1 MNKIR
6 IKGAAQHNL
15 KNINVDIPRDQL
27 VVITGVSG
35 SGKSSL
41 AFDTIYAEGQR
52 RYVESLSTYA
62 RQFIGQMDKPD
73 VESIE
78 GLSPAIAIE
87 QRAAAHNPRSTV
99 GTVTEIYD
107 YLRLLFARVGIPHCH
122 KCGREIKSQSIDA
135 MLEMILAYPVGQR
148 LTILAPLARGKKGE
162 FQKEFKKLLKDG
174 YVRVRVDGEVR
185 ELAEEIILD
194 KNKRH
199 DIDVVIDR
207 LIVKEGIRKRLRDSL
222 ETASGLSD
230 GLVRVAL
237 IGGEEVLF
245 SERYAC
251 PDCGVSLTELAPRMF
266 SFNSPYGACPDCGGL
281 GTRMYFAEE
290 LVVPDTSLSVREGA
304 IVPWSGRHSLHYFQ
318 TIDALAEH
326 YGFDINTPFEK
337 LPEAIRNAL
346 LRGSGDEKIRFYA
359 DRGGRRYFHTRP
371 FEGVLNQLD
380 RRYKET
386 TSLHIRL
393 DLSRYINLRECPTCL
408 GARLK
413 KESLSITVGGK
424 NIYEVCRMPI
434 RACLDFLLAIPFT
447 PQEIQVTERVMKEI
461 RQRLCFLLD
470 VGMDYLSLDR
480 ASGSLSGGE
489 GQRIRLATQ
498 IGSGLVGVLYVLDE
512 PTVGLHQRDNVRL
525 IATLKRLRD
534 MGNTVLVVEHD
545 QDMMMESDQ
554 IIDIGPGAGVD
565 GGEVVFQGT
574 PAEICASPTSLTGA
588 FLSGRKSIALP
599 SRRRSGT
606 GRHIVIEGAHEHNLR
621 EIDIRIPVG
630 VVTAVTGVSGS
641 GKSTMVI
648 ETLYKV
654 LARRFNLEK
663 TGGGKIRRI
672 VDLGGI
678 ERIILMNQQP
688 IGRTPRSNPAT
699 YTGIFS
705 PIRDLF
711 TGLPESRLRGYKP
724 GRFSFNV
731 KGGRCEA
738 CEGNGLIKIEMHFL
752 PDVYVTCDVCHGH
765 RFNPDTLDVRYKDKN
780 IAEVLDMTV
789 QQALGFFEH
798 IPAIRGKLQLLYDVG
813 LGYIRLGQSA
823 TTLSGGEAQRI
834 KLSREL
840 GKRMNSN
847 TLYILDEP
855 TIGLHFSDIQKLM
868 EVLMRL
874 VDMGNTVLVIE
885 HNLDVIKSAD
895 HIIDLG
901 PEGGP
906 GGGRII
912 ASGTPEEVSRIKH
925 SYTGQFLRKVLA
937 TERHGESQGI
947 PTVSP
952 ENTGIDA
959 GFSIDGKGRLPLEC
973 P

>member
-1 MNKIR
+1 MNYIR

-15 KNINVDIPRDQL
+15 RHINVDIPRDRL

-87 QRAAAHNPRSTV
+87 QRTAAHNPRSTV

-107 YLRLLFARVGIPHCH
+107 HLRLLFARIGVPHCF
-122 KCGREIKSQSIDA
+122 KCGKEIKSQTIDM
-135 MLEMILAYPVGQR
+135 MLETILAYPPNARV
-148 LTILAPLARGKKGE
+148 TILAPIARGKKGE
-162 FQKEFKKLLKDG
+162 FQKELKKLLKEG

-185 ELAEEIILD
+185 ELAEEITLD

-207 LIVKEGIRKRLRDSL
+207 LVIKEGIRKRLRDSL
-222 ETASGLSD
+222 ETASGLSE
-230 GLVRVAL
+230 GLVRIGLA
-237 IGGEEVLF
+237 GGEEVLF

-251 PDCGVSLTELAPRMF
+251 QDCGVSITELAPRMF

-281 GTRMYFAEE
+281 GTRMYFDEG
-290 LVVPDTSLSVREGA
+290 LVVPDPEISIREGA

-318 TIDALAEH
+318 TIDTLAGH
-326 YGFDINTPFEK
+326 YGFDINTPFQE
-337 LPEAIRNAL
+337 LPEKIRDVL
-346 LRGSGDEKIRFYA
+346 LRGSGEEKIRFYA
-359 DRGGRRYFHTRP
+359 DRGGRRYFYTRP

-386 TSLHIRL
+386 TSLHVRM

-413 KESLSITVGGK
+413 KESLSVTVGGK
-424 NIYEVCRMPI
+424 SICEVCRLPI
-434 RACLDFLLAIPFT
+434 RECLDFLTAIPLS
-447 PQEIQVTERVMKEI
+447 PQELQVTERVMKEI
-461 RQRLCFLLD
+461 RLRLRFLLD

-525 IATLKRLRD
+525 ITTLKRLRD

-545 QDMMMESDQ
+545 PDMMMASDQ
-554 IIDIGPGAGVD
+554 IIDIGPGAGAD

-574 PAEICASPTSLTGA
+574 PEEACRSEVSLTGA
-588 FLSGRKSIALP
+588 YLSGRKSIAIP
-599 SRRRSGT
+599 EKRRSLT
-606 GRHIVIEGAHEHNLR
+606 GRFIVLEGANEHNLQDV
-621 EIDIRIPVG
+621 DIRIPIG
-630 VVTAVTGVSGS
+630 VFTAVTGVSGS

-648 ETLYKV
+648 ETLYKA
-654 LARRFNLEK
+654 LARRLNQER
-663 TGGGKIRRI
+663 TGGGKVRHIA
-672 VDLGGI
+672 DLGGI

-688 IGRTPRSNPAT
+688 IGRTPRSNPVT

-711 TGLPESRLRGYKP
+711 TGLSESRLRGYKP

-752 PDVYVTCDVCHGH
+752 PDVYVTCDVCHGK
-765 RFNPDTLDVRYKDKN
+765 RFNLDTLEVRYKDKN
-780 IAEVLDMTV
+780 IAEVLEMTV
-789 QQALGFFEH
+789 QQALGFFEN
-798 IPAIRGKLQLLYDVG
+798 IPAIRSKLQLLYDVG

-855 TIGLHFSDIQKLM
+855 TIGLHFADIQKLLD
-868 EVLMRL
+868 VLTRL
-874 VDMGNTVLVIE
+874 AGMGNTIVVIE
-885 HNLDVIKSAD
+885 HNLDIIKCAD
-895 HIIDLG
+895 YIIDLG

-912 ASGTPEEVSRIKH
+912 ATGTPEQVAETAG
-925 SYTGQFLRKVLA
+925 SYTGQFLRKVL
-937 TERHGESQGI
+937 
-947 PTVSP
+947 
-952 ENTGIDA
+952 
-959 GFSIDGKGRLPLEC
+959 
-973 P
+973 

>member
-1 MNKIR
+1 MDTIR

-15 KNINVDIPRDQL
+15 KNISLDIPRDKL

-62 RQFIGQMDKPD
+62 RQFIGQMDKPE

-87 QRAAAHNPRSTV
+87 QRTAAHNPRSTV

-107 YLRLLFARVGIPHCH
+107 YLRLLFARVGVPHCH
-122 KCGREIKSQSIDA
+122 LCGKEIRSQSIDK
-135 MLEMILAYPVGQR
+135 MLETILAYPAGAQ
-148 LTILAPLARGKKGE
+148 LTIMAPLARGKKGE
-162 FQKEFKKLLKDG
+162 FQKELKKLLKEG
-174 YVRVRVDGEVR
+174 YVRVRIDGAVR
-185 ELAEEIILD
+185 ELAEEIVLD
-194 KNKRH
+194 KHKRH

-222 ETASGLSD
+222 ETAAALTD

-237 IGGEEVLF
+237 AGGGELLF
-245 SERYAC
+245 SEKYAC
-251 PDCGVSLTELAPRMF
+251 PDCGVGITELAPRMF

-281 GTRMYFAEE
+281 GTRMFFDEE
-290 LVVPDTSLSVREGA
+290 LVVPDGGLSIREGA
-304 IVPWSGRHSLHYFQ
+304 IMPWAGRHSLHYFQ
-318 TIDALAEH
+318 TIDALADH
-326 YGFDINTPFEK
+326 YKFDINTPYQK
-337 LPEAIRNAL
+337 LPAAIRQVL
-346 LRGSGDEKIRFYA
+346 LHGSGDEQIRFYA
-359 DRGGRRYFHTRP
+359 DRGGRRFFYTRP

-386 TSLHIRL
+386 TSLHVRL
-393 DLSRYINLRECPTCL
+393 DLSRYINLRDCPTCQ

-413 KESLSITVGGK
+413 KESLSVRVAGK
-424 NIYEVCRMPI
+424 SIAEVCEMPI
-434 RACLDFLLAIPFT
+434 GACLDFLRTIPFSA
-447 PQEIQVTERVMKEI
+447 QEVQVTERVMKEI
-461 RQRLCFLLD
+461 RQRLRFLID
-470 VGMDYLSLDR
+470 VGMDYLSLAR
-480 ASGSLSGGE
+480 SSGSLSGGE

-512 PTVGLHQRDNVRL
+512 PTVGLHQRDNIRL

-554 IIDIGPGAGVD
+554 IIDMGPGAGVD
-565 GGEVVFQGT
+565 GGEVVCQGT
-574 PAEICASPTSLTGA
+574 PAEVCASDVSLTGA
-588 FLSGRKSIALP
+588 YLSGRKSIVP
-599 SRRRSGT
+599 PQRRRPKT
-606 GRHIVIEGAHEHNLR
+606 GRWIVLEGAHEHNLQD
-621 EIDIRIPVG
+621 IDIRIPVG
-630 VVTAVTGVSGS
+630 IFTAVTGVSGS

-648 ETLYKV
+648 ETLYKA
-654 LARRFNLEK
+654 LARRINQEK
-663 TGGGKIRRI
+663 TASGKLRRI
-672 VDLGGI
+672 VNLGGI

-688 IGRTPRSNPAT
+688 IGRTPRSNPVT

-705 PIRDLF
+705 HIRDLF
-711 TGLPESRLRGYKP
+711 TGLPEARLRGYKP

-752 PDVYVTCDVCHGH
+752 PDVYVTCDVCRGN
-765 RFNPDTLDVRYKDKN
+765 RFNLDTLDVRYKEKN

-789 QQALGFFEH
+789 QQALGFFEN
-798 IPAIRGKLQLLYDVG
+798 IPAIRSKLRLLYDVG

-840 GKRMNSN
+840 GKRTNSN
-847 TLYILDEP
+847 TLYVLDEP
-855 TIGLHFSDIQKLM
+855 TIGLHFADIQKLLD
-868 EVLMRL
+868 VLMRL
-874 VDMGNTVLVIE
+874 VDMGNTVVVIE

-895 HIIDLG
+895 YLIDLG

-906 GGGRII
+906 GGGRIV
-912 ASGTPEEVSRIKH
+912 AAGTPEQVAAAEGSH
-925 SYTGQFLRKVLA
+925 TGRFLREIL
-937 TERHGESQGI
+937 R
-947 PTVSP
+947 
-952 ENTGIDA
+952 
-959 GFSIDGKGRLPLEC
+959 
-973 P
+973 

>member
-1 MNKIR
+1 MNTIR

-15 KNINVDIPRDQL
+15 KNISLDIPRDRL

-52 RYVESLSTYA
+52 RYVESLSAYA

-107 YLRLLFARVGIPHCH
+107 YLRLLFARVGVPHCT
-122 KCGREIKSQSIDA
+122 KCGKEIHSQSIDA
-135 MLEMILAYPVGQR
+135 MLETILSYTEGQR

-174 YVRVRVDGEVR
+174 YVRVRVDGEIL
-185 ELAEEIILD
+185 ELAEEIGLD

-237 IGGEEVLF
+237 TGGDEVLF

-251 PDCGVSLTELAPRMF
+251 PDCGVSMTELAPRMF
-266 SFNSPYGACPDCGGL
+266 SFNTPYGACPDCGGL
-281 GTRMYFAEE
+281 GTRMYFDAE
-290 LVVPDTSLSVREGA
+290 LVVPDASLSIREGA

-337 LPEAIRNAL
+337 LPATIKNAL
-346 LRGSGDEKIRFYA
+346 LHGSGDEKIRFYA

-371 FEGVLNQLD
+371 FEGILNQLD

-424 NIYEVCRMPI
+424 NIYEVCQLPI

-447 PQEIQVTERVMKEI
+447 PQEVQVTERVMKEI
-461 RQRLCFLLD
+461 RERLRFLLD
-470 VGMDYLSLDR
+470 VGMDYLSLER
-480 ASGSLSGGE
+480 TSGSLSGGE

-498 IGSGLVGVLYVLDE
+498 IGSGLMGVLYVLDE

-525 IATLKRLRD
+525 IATLKKLRD

-545 QDMMMESDQ
+545 QDMMLESDQ

-574 PAEICASPTSLTGA
+574 PAEICADPNSITGA
-588 FLSGRKSIALP
+588 FLSGRRSIDIPA
-599 SRRRSGT
+599 RRRKGT
-606 GRHIVIEGAHEHNLR
+606 GKHIVVEGAQEHNLKNV
-621 EIDIRIPVG
+621 DVKIPVG
-630 VVTAVTGVSGS
+630 VFTAVTGVSGS
-641 GKSTMVI
+641 GKSTLII
-648 ETLYKV
+648 ETLYKA
-654 LARRFNLEK
+654 LARRIHQENA
-663 TGGGKIRRI
+663 GGGKIRRI
-672 VDLGGI
+672 ADLGGI
-678 ERIILMNQQP
+678 ERVILMNQQP

-705 PIRDLF
+705 PIRELF
-711 TGLPESRLRGYKP
+711 TGLPEARLRGYKA

-752 PDVYVTCDVCHGH
+752 PDVYVTCDVCHGR
-765 RFNPDTLDVRYKDKN
+765 RFNPDTLEVRYKDKN

-789 QQALGFFEH
+789 QQALVFFENL
-798 IPAIRGKLQLLYDVG
+798 PAIRSKLQLLYDVG

-840 GKRMNSN
+840 GKRQNSN
-847 TLYILDEP
+847 TLYVLDEP
-855 TIGLHFSDIQKLM
+855 TIGLHFSDIEKLL

-874 VDMGNTVLVIE
+874 VDMGNTLIVIE

-895 HIIDLG
+895 YIIDMG

-912 ASGTPEEVSRIKH
+912 AEGTPEAVARVDH
-925 SYTGQFLRKVLA
+925 SYTGRFLRQILA
-937 TERHGESQGI
+937 
-947 PTVSP
+947 
-952 ENTGIDA
+952 A
-959 GFSIDGKGRLPLEC
+959 K
-973 P
+973 

>member
-1 MNKIR
+1 MNAIR

-15 KNINVDIPRDQL
+15 KNLSVDIPRDRL

-107 YLRLLFARVGIPHCH
+107 YLRLLFARIGVPHCPQ
-122 KCGREIKSQSIDA
+122 CGRAIRSQSIDT
-135 MLEMILAYPVGQR
+135 MLETILAWTAGTR
-148 LTILAPLARGKKGE
+148 LTVMAPLARGKKGE
-162 FQKEFKKLLKDG
+162 FAREFRKLLKEG
-174 YVRVRVDGEVR
+174 YVRVRVDGQIR
-185 ELAEEIILD
+185 ELAEEIALD
-194 KNKRH
+194 KNRRH

-222 ETASGLSD
+222 ETAAGLSE
-230 GLVRVAL
+230 GLVRVAVA
-237 IGGEEVLF
+237 GGEETLF

-251 PDCGVSLTELAPRMF
+251 AECGVSITEMAPRMF
-266 SFNSPYGACPDCGGL
+266 SFNTPYGACPDCGGL
-281 GTRMYFAEE
+281 GTRMFFDEE
-290 LVVPDTSLSVREGA
+290 LVVPDGGLSVREGA

-318 TIDALAEH
+318 TIDALAAH
-326 YGFDINTPFEK
+326 YGFDINMPFDK
-337 LPEAIRNAL
+337 LPERIRDVL
-346 LRGSGDEKIRFYA
+346 LHGSGEEKIRFYA
-359 DRGGRRYFHTRP
+359 DRGGRRLFYTRP

-380 RRYKET
+380 RRYRET
-386 TSLHIRL
+386 TSLHVRM

-413 KESLSITVGGK
+413 KESLFVTVGGK
-424 NIYEVCRMPI
+424 SIHEVCRLPI
-434 RACLDFLLAIPFT
+434 RECLDFLKGIPFS
-447 PQEIQVTERVMKEI
+447 PQEVLVTERVMKEI
-461 RQRLCFLLD
+461 RQRLKFLLD
-470 VGMDYLSLDR
+470 VGMDYLSLER
-480 ASGSLSGGE
+480 SSGSLSGGE

-525 IATLKRLRD
+525 IAALKRLRD

-565 GGEVVFQGT
+565 GGQVVFQGT
-574 PAEICASPTSLTGA
+574 PAECCASETSLTGSY
-588 FLSGRKSIALP
+588 LSGRKSIALP
-599 SRRRSGT
+599 AKRRSAA
-606 GRHIVIEGAHEHNLR
+606 GRYIVLEGAHEHNLK
-621 EIDIRIPVG
+621 DLDLRIPVG
-630 VVTAVTGVSGS
+630 LFTAVTGVSGS
-641 GKSTMVI
+641 GKSTLII
-648 ETLYKV
+648 ETLYKA
-654 LARRFNLEK
+654 LARRLNQEK
-663 TGGGKIRRI
+663 TGGGKVRRI
-672 VDLGGI
+672 ADLGGI

-688 IGRTPRSNPAT
+688 IGRTPRSNPVT

-705 PIRDLF
+705 HVRDLF

-752 PDVYVTCDVCHGH
+752 PDVYVTCDVCRGH
-765 RFNPDTLDVRYKDKN
+765 RFNLDTLEVRYKDKN
-780 IAEVLDMTV
+780 IAEVLEMTV
-789 QQALGFFEH
+789 QQALAFFEN
-798 IPAIRGKLQLLYDVG
+798 ISPIRGKLQLLADVG

-840 GKRMNSN
+840 GKRTNSS
-847 TLYILDEP
+847 TLYVLDEP
-855 TIGLHFSDIQKLM
+855 TIGLHFADIQKLLD
-868 EVLMRL
+868 VLMRL
-874 VDMGNTVLVIE
+874 TDMGNTVVVIE
-885 HNLDVIKSAD
+885 HNLDMIKSAD

-906 GGGRII
+906 RGGRII
-912 ASGTPEEVSRIKH
+912 ASGTPEEVAATEG
-925 SYTGQFLRKVLA
+925 SYTGQFLRKVL
-937 TERHGESQGI
+937 
-947 PTVSP
+947 
-952 ENTGIDA
+952 
-959 GFSIDGKGRLPLEC
+959 
-973 P
+973 

>member
-1 MNKIR
+1 MNTIK

-15 KNINVDIPRDQL
+15 RHINVDIPRDRL

-87 QRAAAHNPRSTV
+87 QRTAAHNPRSTV

-107 YLRLLFARVGIPHCH
+107 HLRLLFARIGVPHCT
-122 KCGREIKSQSIDA
+122 KCGKEIQSQTIDM
-135 MLEMILAYPVGQR
+135 MLETILAYPPNARV
-148 LTILAPLARGKKGE
+148 TILAPIARGKKGE
-162 FQKEFKKLLKDG
+162 FQKELKTLLKKG
-174 YVRVRVDGEVR
+174 FVRVRVDGEVR
-185 ELAEEIILD
+185 ELAEEISLD

-207 LIVKEGIRKRLRDSL
+207 LVIKEGIRKRLRDSL
-222 ETASGLSD
+222 ETASGLSE
-230 GLVRVAL
+230 GLVRVGLA
-237 IGGEEVLF
+237 GGEEALF
-245 SERYAC
+245 SEHYAC
-251 PDCGVSLTELAPRMF
+251 PDCGVSITELAPRMF

-281 GTRMYFAEE
+281 GTRTFFDEE
-290 LVVPDTSLSVREGA
+290 LVVPDTGISVREGA
-304 IVPWSGRHSLHYFQ
+304 IVPWSGRHSLQYFQ
-318 TIDALAEH
+318 MIDTLAGH
-326 YGFDINTPFEK
+326 YGFDINTPFQD
-337 LPEAIRNAL
+337 LPVKIREVL
-346 LRGSGDEKIRFYA
+346 LQGSGEEKIRFHA

-380 RRYKET
+380 RRYRET
-386 TSLHIRL
+386 MSNAVRM

-413 KESLSITVGGK
+413 KESLSVTVGGK
-424 NIYEVCRMPI
+424 NICEVCRLPI
-434 RACLDFLLAIPFT
+434 RECLDFLTGIPLS
-447 PQEIQVTERVMKEI
+447 PQELHVTERVMKEI
-461 RQRLCFLLD
+461 RLRLRFLLD
-470 VGMDYLSLDR
+470 VGMDYLALDR

-545 QDMMMESDQ
+545 QEMMMESDQ

-574 PAEICASPTSLTGA
+574 PEEICRSEVSLTGA
-588 FLSGRKSIALP
+588 YLSGRKAIAIP
-599 SRRRSGT
+599 ETRRSLT
-606 GRHIVIEGAHEHNLR
+606 GQFIVLEGANEHNLQNV
-621 EIDIRIPVG
+621 DIRIPVG
-630 VVTAVTGVSGS
+630 VFTAVTGVSGS

-648 ETLYKV
+648 ETLYKA
-654 LARRFNLEK
+654 LARRLNQER

-672 VDLGGI
+672 ADLGGI

-688 IGRTPRSNPAT
+688 IGRTPRSNPVT
-699 YTGIFS
+699 YTGVFS
-705 PIRDLF
+705 HIRDLF

-765 RFNPDTLDVRYKDKN
+765 RFNLDTLDVRYKDKN

-789 QQALGFFEH
+789 QQALLFFEN
-798 IPAIRGKLQLLYDVG
+798 IPAIRSKLQLLYDVG

-840 GKRMNSN
+840 GKRMNSH

-855 TIGLHFSDIQKLM
+855 TIGLHFADIQKLLD
-868 EVLMRL
+868 VLMRL
-874 VDMGNTVLVIE
+874 VDMGNTIVVIE
-885 HNLDVIKSAD
+885 HNLDVIKCAD

-912 ASGTPEEVSRIKH
+912 ATGTPEEVARTES
-925 SYTGQFLRKVLA
+925 SYTGQFLRKIL
-937 TERHGESQGI
+937 
-947 PTVSP
+947 
-952 ENTGIDA
+952 
-959 GFSIDGKGRLPLEC
+959 
-973 P
+973 